1 MMMGQMLVR
10 MREEE
15 LLHAAE
21 RGRLVREARRAAR
34 ADRQARAARVAGQAR
49 VAGAAARPGF
59 RAARRLALV
68 IGRR

>member
-15 LLHAAE
+15 LRHAAE
-21 RGRLVREARRAAR
+21 RGRLAGEARRAAR
-34 ADRQARAARVAGQAR
+34 QARAARAAG
-49 VAGAAARPGF
+49 RPGF
-59 RAARRLALV
+59 RAVRRLALV